1 MKDAQFPNLEQ
12 VLNEY
17 ASALVDSLVSKGV
30 SRSSSLANSAEVSKQ
45 VQPLFTVYEV
55 LMNEYWY
62 YIDQGRGKTLQG
74 SRPGVV
80 RDLIKEWIRQNNI
93 QAEERNGKKPTQ
105 EQLAFLITRKIHRD
119 GFPGRDFVSSVYE
132 DFIEKIDEAFDKD
145 IELNFSK
152 FAKNIF
158 E

>member
-1 MKDAQFPNLEQ
+1 MSAPQFPNLEQ

-17 ASALVDSLVSKGV
+17 ASALSDSLVSKGV
-30 SRSSSLANSAEVSKQ
+30 SRSSNLAQSTEVSKD
-45 VQPLFTVYEV
+45 VQPLFTVFEV

-62 YIDQGRGKTLQG
+62 FIDQGRGKTLEG

-80 RDLIKEWIRQNNI
+80 KDLIKEWIRKNNI

-105 EQLAFLITRKIHRD
+105 EQLAFLITRKIHRE
-119 GFPGRDFVSSVYE
+119 GFPGRDFVSPVYE
-132 DFIEKIDEAFDKD
+132 EFISKVEEAVAQDID
-145 IELNFSK
+145 LNFNN

-158 E
+158 S